1 MAAHE
6 GCKVERVT
14 ERYDLHEADERL
26 LRRRENE
33 DASLR
38 ELETHLNRRLLKRE
52 MFEQGMSPLDGEVEN
67 YYRLLTDDTVMTTAR
82 REARRKLEEAGID
95 VDGVKADF
103 VSYQTV
109 RKHLNECLD
118 TDTSEEYTPQPDN
131 DLRNIEK
138 IQQRLQNVVEKSV
151 RRLTEHDV
159 IQIGSPEA
167 NVSVKVTC
175 GDCGRTYAIGTLFQ
189 RRKCRCGISDD
200 GTTSDDRE
208 VASSTR

>member
-38 ELETHLNRRLLKRE
+38 ELETHLNRRLLKRA
-52 MFEQGMSPLDGEVEN
+52 MIEQGMSPLDGEVEN

-82 REARRKLEEAGID
+82 QEARRKLEESGID
-95 VDGVKADF
+95 VDGVEGDF

-118 TDTSEEYTPQPDN
+118 KDTSEEYTPEPEN

-138 IQQRLQNVVEKSV
+138 LRERLRNVVEKSV
-151 RRLTEHDV
+151 GRLTEYGI
-159 IQIGSPEA
+159 IQIDSPEA
-167 NVSVKVTC
+167 TVSVKVTC
-175 GDCGRTYAIGTLFQ
+175 GECGRTYGIATLFQ
-189 RRKCRCGISDD
+189 RRECQCGTID
-200 GTTSDDRE
+200 T
-208 VASSTR
+208 ASSVDTYDPSPRS

>member
-38 ELETHLNRRLLKRE
+38 ELETHLNRRLLKRA
-52 MFEQGMSPLDGEVEN
+52 MIEQGMSPLDGEVEN
-67 YYRLLTDDTVMTTAR
+67 YYRLLTDDTVMGTAR

-95 VDGVKADF
+95 VDGVETDF

-118 TDTSEEYTPQPDN
+118 KDTSEEYTPKPDN
-131 DLRNIEK
+131 DLKNIEK
-138 IQQRLQNVVEKSV
+138 LRQRLQNVVEKSV
-151 RRLTEHDV
+151 GRLKEYRV

-167 NVSVKVTC
+167 TVSVKVTC
-175 GDCGRTYAIGTLFQ
+175 GDCGRTYGISTLF
-189 RRKCRCGISDD
+189 RRRECPCVADETDEASKQKA
-200 GTTSDDRE
+200 TSLN
-208 VASSTR
+208 